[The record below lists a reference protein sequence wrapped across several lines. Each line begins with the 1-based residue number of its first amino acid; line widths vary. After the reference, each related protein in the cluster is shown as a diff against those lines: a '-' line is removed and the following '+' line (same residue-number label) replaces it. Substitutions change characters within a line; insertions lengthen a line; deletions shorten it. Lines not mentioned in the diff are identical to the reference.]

1 MQQIYR
7 RTPMPKCD
15 FHVDAKRYFSNL
27 DPHPRLRLLKSWTL
41 KNIDPKNLDPE
52 KHESWEIWSKC
63 GRD

>member
-1 MQQIYR
+1 MKAHMIRKMSDVIQKQR
-7 RTPMPKCD
+7 NQ
-15 FHVDAKRYFSNL
+15 SLNL